1 MSKVKLMRK
10 SKHHLI
16 AFMMLVML
24 NVHEKSGILIY
35 ASVIKF
41 NQIFCTF
48 LVKFA
53 VILAVCK
60 MIAL

>member
-1 MSKVKLMRK
+1 MSKVKLCKK

-16 AFMMLVML
+16 AFTMLVTL
-24 NVHEKSGILIY
+24 NVHEKSGILIC

-41 NQIFCTF
+41 FKTF
-48 LVKFA
+48 FIVKFA

>member
-1 MSKVKLMRK
+1 
-10 SKHHLI
+10 
-16 AFMMLVML
+16 MMLVTL

-41 NQIFCTF
+41 NQIFFTF